1 MMEKKV
7 QEQTYTIL
15 TIYSL
20 KIKKLIEY
28 AVYVKSIVNIG

>member
-7 QEQTYTIL
+7 QEQTYTI
-15 TIYSL
+15 YSL

-28 AVYVKSIVNIG
+28 TVYVKSIINIG